1 MEAIMKR
8 CCLLVM
14 IMVWAAASAFAQVEF
29 GVRVGGAYSSLIQ
42 HVDSRVE
49 SGGHFGYGISGLM
62 EMPVYKGFSFR
73 PEVSFINQGGSYYS
87 RYSEEGMAARNSYS
101 YYSIQV
107 PLNISYTFFLS
118 DVRLSVFLGPAFD
131 FSLFGKMKTRGTDV
145 STDID
150 FGKDEEPNLRTF
162 DFGINVGMNVEYNR
176 FFFAVSNLT
185 GVLDR
190 RTVKRVGESTLFQNN
205 VTFSLGYIFRK

>member
-1 MEAIMKR
+1 MKR
-8 CCLLVM
+8 LVLLMIVM
-14 IMVWAAASAFAQVEF
+14 FWAAVTAFAQVDF

-42 HVDSRVE
+42 HVDGQVE
-49 SGGHFGYGISGLM
+49 SGGHLGYGISGLM
-62 EMPVYKGFSFR
+62 EIPVYKGLSFR
-73 PEVSFINQGGSYYS
+73 PEVGFVNQGGSYYS
-87 RYSEEGMAARNSYS
+87 QYSDEGMAARNSYS

-107 PLNISYTFFLS
+107 PLNMAYTFYLS

-150 FGKDEEPNLRTF
+150 FGKEEEPNLRTF
-162 DFGINVGMNVEYNR
+162 DFGINVGMNVEYSR
-176 FFFAVSNLT
+176 FFFAISNLT

-190 RTVKRVGESTLFQNN
+190 RTVKREGESTLFQNN